1 MSPGP
6 SIITEC
12 HKCNGLFTQWTLR
25 SGNTFDARFWPD
37 GLMKAPMMPELP
49 PLITCP
55 CCDNFIWR
63 KDCKEIE
70 EIYGYDEIQAKY
82 PGIKS
87 YNNPNIDTFMLALQ
101 EKGLNKN
108 REGYI
113 RTKLM
118 HFFND
123 ENRDSEMPISEPSDM
138 QIENYKRL
146 LVIANK
152 DDANDTM
159 LRAEI
164 YREMGEYDKSLALLE
179 KVKDE
184 HFMTNVRVLKD
195 LCKNKD
201 SRVMEILT
209 RED

>member
-12 HKCNGLFTQWTLR
+12 HKCQGLFTQWTLR
-25 SGNTFDARFWPD
+25 SGNTFTARFWPD
-37 GLMKAPMMPELP
+37 GVMKAPMMPELP
-49 PLITCP
+49 PLVVCP
-55 CCDNFIWR
+55 CCESFIWR
-63 KDCKEIE
+63 KDCKEVE
-70 EIYGYDEIQAKY
+70 EIYGYDEIQAKF
-82 PGIKS
+82 PGIQS
-87 YNNPNIDTFMLALQ
+87 YKNPNIDTFMLALE
-101 EKGLNKN
+101 EKGINKN

-123 ENRDSEMPISEPSDM
+123 ENRDMEIPISEPSDF

-164 YREMGEYDKSLALLE
+164 YREMGEYEKALELLE

-184 HFMTNVRVLKD
+184 HFMTNVRVLKG